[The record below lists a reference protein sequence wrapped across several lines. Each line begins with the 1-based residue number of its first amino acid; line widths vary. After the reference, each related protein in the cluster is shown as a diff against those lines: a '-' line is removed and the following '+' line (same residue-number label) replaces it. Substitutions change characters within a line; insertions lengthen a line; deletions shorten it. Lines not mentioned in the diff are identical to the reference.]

1 MIEFDDTVA
10 YLTALEADPDL
21 AVLSM
26 QMTADALGVGR
37 GAIVNR
43 MSAGSLEAIKIGR
56 VRYVLAGSVIN
67 ILSERRTEVAA
78 VKYFLEEIAE
88 LGCSTTYAPVMGKID
103 RSTTVPNDRT
113 IIGRILGEI
122 SRESYEEKGFLLSAL
137 VNNSA
142 LRKPSESFF
151 LLAEEID
158 PSYSDAETN
167 EDYLADQLRL
177 IHAHYS

>member
-1 MIEFDDTVA
+1 MAEFDDTIA
-10 YLTALEADPDL
+10 YLAALEADPDL

-43 MSAGSLEAIKIGR
+43 INAGSLEAIKIGR

-67 ILSERRTEVAA
+67 ILSERKAEVAT
-78 VKYFLEEIAE
+78 VKLFLEEIAS
-88 LGCSTTYAPVMGKID
+88 LGFSTTYAPVMGKID
-103 RSTTVPNDRT
+103 RSTTIPNDRS

-122 SRESYEEKGFLLSAL
+122 SRESYEEHGFLLSAL

-142 LRKPSESFF
+142 LGKPSESFF
-151 LLAEEID
+151 LLAGDLD
-158 PSYSDAETN
+158 PSYDDADTD
-167 EDYLADQLRL
+167 EDYLAAQLRL
-177 IHAHYS
+177 IHAHYG